1 MSDEEKKQTWEV
13 CEVGM
18 FRLPGIA
25 YEQGA
30 LTTEE
35 FEERVD
41 WCLTNHCGRA
51 MTERLFCFKT
61 TAQRDWFIL
70 RWS

>member
-1 MSDEEKKQTWEV
+1 MSEETKQTWEV

-25 YEQGA
+25 YEKDA
-30 LTTEE
+30 LTEPE
-35 FEERVD
+35 FQERVD
-41 WCLTNHCGRA
+41 WCLANHCGRA
-51 MTERLFCFKT
+51 MTDRLFCFKT

-70 RWS
+70 RWT

>member
-1 MSDEEKKQTWEV
+1 MGDEEKKQKWDV

-25 YEQGA
+25 YDKDA

-35 FEERVD
+35 FEARVD
-41 WCLTNHCGRA
+41 WCLNNNCGRA
-51 MTERLFCFKT
+51 MTDRLFCFKT
-61 TAQRDWFIL
+61 VAQRDWFVL